1 MLLKIGHL
9 DTGIQD
15 EENEVDAA
23 VIKNSVPLSEI
34 TKAGV
39 ECGGNLS
46 ILGVFVHAF
55 PPLLHQFDDGEGMV
69 NTGSGG
75 MQEALTG

>member
-15 EENEVDAA
+15 EANEVDAA
-23 VIKNSVPLSEI
+23 VIKKSVPLSEI
-34 TKAGV
+34 TKAGI

-46 ILGVFVHAF
+46 ILGGFVHALS
-55 PPLLHQFDDGEGMV
+55 PLLHQFNDREGTV
-69 NTGSGG
+69 NRGSGG
-75 MQEALTG
+75 M